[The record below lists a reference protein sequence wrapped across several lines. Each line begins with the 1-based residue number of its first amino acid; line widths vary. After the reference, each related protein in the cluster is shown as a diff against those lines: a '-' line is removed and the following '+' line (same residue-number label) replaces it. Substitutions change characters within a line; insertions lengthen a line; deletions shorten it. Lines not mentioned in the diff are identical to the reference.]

1 MKKDTPIA
9 VVLRRKWIVILTFVV
24 VVASAAVVS
33 KSLDK
38 VYGASARLLVT
49 VSQGT
54 QSFDTVQAGQ
64 ATARSYAEIIA
75 SPNIARQVAHRIG
88 ASEQDVEAAMSFE
101 QVPDTQLI
109 KVSAEAPS
117 AARAKQIADA
127 YAAVFIQ
134 YARARLGK
142 TTGASITL
150 ADAAPKPTAPSR
162 PQPTLYVLAAAVFAL
177 VLGTALALLR
187 ERLDRRLRTA
197 EDVEAAFDVP
207 VLARLPRRGRG
218 ETSIASF
225 KEANR
230 VLRTNLQFARG
241 GASLRSIAITSGGQG
256 EGKTTTTAS
265 LAIAAVEFG
274 AKVLAVEGDLRRPA
288 LQAALV
294 PEANET
300 LQPGFSN
307 YLVQSADLDEVIYPT
322 STPNVE
328 LLPPGPLPPSPAPLL
343 ESDRAQTLVDDLIA
357 RADLVLIDCPPL
369 NVDADASVISQ
380 WVDGVIMVV
389 DLKKSTDRSVRQ
401 AIRQLEAVQA
411 PLLGFVVNRDSRVS
425 GAEYEYYVADERR
438 RKAAKAKAGARQ
450 G

>member
-1 MKKDTPIA
+1 MRKDTPLGI
-9 VVLRRKWIVILTFVV
+9 VLRRKWIVIFTFVI
-24 VVASAAVVS
+24 VVATAALVS
-33 KSLDK
+33 VSLQK

-49 VSQGT
+49 VSQGA

-64 ATARSYAEIIA
+64 ATARSYAEIID
-75 SPNIARQVAHRIG
+75 SPNIAQRVATRLG
-88 ASEQDVEAAMSFE
+88 AKEQNIENAMSFE

-109 KVSAEAPS
+109 KVSAEAPNPD
-117 AARAKQIADA
+117 RAKQIADT
-127 YAAVFIQ
+127 YAQVFIE
-134 YARARLGK
+134 YARADLGR

-150 ADAAPKPTAPSR
+150 ADAAPRPTAASR
-162 PQPTLYVLAAAVFAL
+162 PQPTLYVLAAALFAI

-207 VLARLPRRGRG
+207 VLARIPRRGRG
-218 ETSIASF
+218 ESSIASF
-225 KEANR
+225 EEANR

-241 GASLRSIAITSGGQG
+241 GANLRSIAITSGAQG

-274 AKVLAVEGDLRRPA
+274 SKVLAVEGDLRRPA
-288 LQAALV
+288 LQAALL
-294 PEANET
+294 PEAEET

-307 YLVQSADLDEVIYPT
+307 YLVQSAELDEVIYPT

-343 ESDRAQTLVDDLIA
+343 ESERAQTLVDDLVT
-357 RADLVLIDCPPL
+357 RADLVIIDCPPL
-369 NVDADASVISQ
+369 SVDADASVISQ

-389 DLKKSTDRSVRQ
+389 DLKKSTDRSVRS

-411 PLLGFVVNRDSRVS
+411 PLLGFVVNRDSHVS
-425 GAEYEYYVADERR
+425 GAEYEYYVPSERR
-438 RKAAKAKAGARQ
+438 KKTASRG
-450 G
+450 